1 MVAPFGPEK
10 KSMKGTKMKDNL
22 RQRTVSWNDPAKL
35 ATVAIDMSGIDYLR
49 ALRDGIVDHPPIS
62 LLVDFK
68 IVEVE
73 EGMAVF
79 QLIPAEYHLNPF
91 GKVHGGVTSSVLDAA
106 TGCAVHSTLPK
117 GVGYTSVDIKVN
129 YVRPITLDNGPLRC
143 EGKVIHAGAKLAIAE
158 GRMIDSEGKLYAF
171 GVSTIMIFR

>member
-1 MVAPFGPEK
+1 MT
-10 KSMKGTKMKDNL
+10 KSMKGTDMNDNL
-22 RQRTVSWNDPAKL
+22 RQRTVSWDNPAKL
-35 ATVAIDMSGIDYLR
+35 ASVAVEMSGLEYLR
-49 ALRDGIVDHPPIS
+49 AMRDGIVDHPPIS

-91 GKVHGGVTSSVLDAA
+91 GTVHGGVTAGVLDAA

-129 YVRPITLDNGPLRC
+129 YIRPITLDTGPLRC
-143 EGKVIHAGAKLAIAE
+143 EGRVIHSGGRLAIAE
-158 GRMIDSEGKLYAF
+158 GRMIDGEGKLYVF
-171 GVSTIMIFR
+171 GTSTIMIFR